1 MQDTVKLML
10 DKSGLALDLEV
21 KDGSGYTPLLAA
33 CREYAKNVNS
43 AAAESI
49 SLLLQKGADLHARTN
64 TGSTCLHVYFD
75 NIRTTIHGRIPRRK
89 VLVTLI
95 QDGHDINAVDGN
107 GYTIEDTLYRCEA
120 KCQGRPIYNGIS
132 RDALLAYKRD
142 LWDAVLVQ
150 CGRSVVER
158 GLYCRKEQWSNG
170 YSRQDFEAIWSGLEH
185 LCPYY

>member
-1 MQDTVKLML
+1 ML

-21 KDGSGYTPLLAA
+21 RMEWLH
-33 CREYAKNVNS
+33 S
-43 AAAESI
+43 AARSLQGTCKECNPVAEESI

-75 NIRTTIHGRIPRRK
+75 NIDAACLSSVRRQ
-89 VLVTLI
+89 VLATLI

-107 GYTIEDTLYRCEA
+107 GHTIEDTQYRCEA
-120 KCQGRPIYNGIS
+120 KCQGRPIHNVIS
-132 RDALLAYKRD
+132 RLQLLAYKRD

-150 CGRSVVER
+150 CDRPVVER
-158 GLYCRKEQWSNG
+158 GLFFGGQQWRTMGARDIAGEKE
-170 YSRQDFEAIWSGLEH
+170 FEDIWSGLEH